1 MIIKL
6 VSYPYVEHMSTK
18 QRNFRI
24 NSTADILNEKD
35 SDFVMFSEWIFRS
48 RDDLNTVC
56 QLVHNKN
63 VTALFELKLA
73 SGLDGNNLFLLQN
86 GKIVDLKTHQVFIK
100 HKDANEE
107 NVEVLL
113 NELEQHRQFMVNGKR
128 FLVIQCGENNILKT
142 QRNTKN
148 KAEFRLQNRLD
159 LKKRFNA
166 VINGVDV
173 ILNPL
178 HTTWGRF
185 YDFTCRLHKFSEKN
199 RYCFYCTQLTGN
211 QLKNAILHP
220 EKNTAQRAMKSRRI
234 LTPVYS
240 SESKNHEYLLQAYE
254 I

>member
-6 VSYPYVEHMSTK
+6 VSFPYVEHMSMK

-24 NSTADILNEKD
+24 NITADILNEKD
-35 SDFVMFSEWIFRS
+35 SDFVMFSEWIFRC

-142 QRNTKN
+142 QRNTK
-148 KAEFRLQNRLD
+148 KQ
-159 LKKRFNA
+159 
-166 VINGVDV
+166 
-173 ILNPL
+173 
-178 HTTWGRF
+178 
-185 YDFTCRLHKFSEKN
+185 S
-199 RYCFYCTQLTGN
+199 
-211 QLKNAILHP
+211 
-220 EKNTAQRAMKSRRI
+220 
-234 LTPVYS
+234 
-240 SESKNHEYLLQAYE
+240 
-254 I
+254 

>member
-1 MIIKL
+1 
-6 VSYPYVEHMSTK
+6 MSTK